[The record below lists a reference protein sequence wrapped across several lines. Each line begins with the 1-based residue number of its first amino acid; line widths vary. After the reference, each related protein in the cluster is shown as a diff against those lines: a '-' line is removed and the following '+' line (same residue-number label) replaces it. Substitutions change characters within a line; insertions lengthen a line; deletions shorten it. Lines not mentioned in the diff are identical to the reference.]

1 MCVSGCKSTITC
13 FWFAV
18 LARPMQFSFLF
29 LQIDTHN
36 ICLPLGA
43 VCKSNLFW
51 RCAAFTGRTIHSF
64 PLALPFFDNRA
75 YIYCKPP
82 PPRRPPNLHS
92 RFYECGN
99 LSRDTAEIRL
109 GNSAGIVLDMVL
121 VAPIWGRGTAIWTLG
136 TRHQRLSVRVTGPWP
151 SPVPRASG
159 GGAVGFKTLK
169 KLQQITIIY

>member
-1 MCVSGCKSTITC
+1 MNFCGNAECFPAKFNRSVCFSFPVLSILHVRVYERPSRFCQHCVSVFRKAYVCVSGCKSTITR

-18 LARPMQFSFLF
+18 LARSVQFSFLF
-29 LQIDTHN
+29 LQIDTHD

-64 PLALPFFDNRA
+64 PLALSFFDNRA
-75 YIYCKPP
+75 CVYCKPP

-121 VAPIWGRGTAIWTLG
+121 VAPI
-136 TRHQRLSVRVTGPWP
+136 
-151 SPVPRASG
+151 
-159 GGAVGFKTLK
+159 
-169 KLQQITIIY
+169 